1 MLCVSSFLGVGTSPW
16 PCSDIYHGSEAL
28 SEVEVANVVA
38 FLRKKKAEGQDFM
51 VFIDWHSYS
60 QVIISPWSYLD
71 SEPRTKDYD
80 DQVRLLYFVSCL
92 VFFCFVMPFN
102 SICLLLYNIFEL
114 TEICYIGISM
124 KAVILMYWRDYPV

>member
-1 MLCVSSFLGVGTSPW
+1 MVIVVCFVLLGVGTSPW

-38 FLRKKKAEGQDFM
+38 FLRKKKTEGQDFM

-80 DQVRLLYFVSCL
+80 DQVRLLHFLVVLSSFVSSCL
-92 VFFCFVMPFN
+92 VIIIHFSLILFIVSHLISLFSMD
-102 SICLLLYNIFEL
+102 SRILY
-114 TEICYIGISM
+114 T
-124 KAVILMYWRDYPV
+124 